1 MLIIICCRSFILGKV
16 DFIEEVQAGEIP
28 VMTFET
34 PYDSGD
40 GTIDTVSISGLNRAA
55 LDAFNYSDDK

>member
-1 MLIIICCRSFILGKV
+1 MSCHSFLSWQIE
-16 DFIEEVQAGEIP
+16 FIEEVQAGEIP

-40 GTIDTVSISGLNRAA
+40 GTIDTVSISGLNQAA
-55 LDAFNYSDDK
+55 LRAFSYNDDK